1 VRYLKANY
9 KKAKIRLL
17 IKRIFNAGSILTE
30 INNLLNPN
38 PFKKQLKKELK

>member
-1 VRYLKANY
+1 MYLKANY

-17 IKRIFNAGSILTE
+17 IKRIFIVGCILTE

-38 PFKKQLKKELK
+38 SFKK